1 MKKKIILLTQW
12 LFISGWGYAQNGFT
26 GINTKTPQAN
36 LHINGSLQVTNQV
49 ISSGTAGT
57 VGQVLK
63 SNGPGQPPTWKRAL
77 EPHGT
82 DGTLIAVDRDFMVA
96 TEFIVLMSADYT
108 WQLSTGTII
117 PIGNLT
123 TEITDNENRF
133 FGTATTNSSTVAEE
147 GEYLITMN
155 MQLETAFNDNPT
167 IGLYDE
173 FQGAWLCR
181 VNDNYNVTNT
191 GNTGTRGQTYTLMS
205 SVELFPGRLY
215 SFRLGGQSNVTIKKG
230 GTGTQ
235 AMSQISLKRLK

>member
-1 MKKKIILLTQW
+1 MKEKIILIALCMSV
-12 LFISGWGYAQNGFT
+12 SGLGYAQTGFT

-49 ISSGTAGT
+49 ISASTAGT

-63 SNGPGQPPTWKRAL
+63 SNGPGQPPTWQRAL

-82 DGTLIAVDRDFMVA
+82 NGTLIAVDRDFMVA

-108 WQLSTGTII
+108 WQVSTGTVS

-133 FGTATTNSSTVAEE
+133 TGTSTTNSFTIAEE

-155 MQLETAFNDNPT
+155 LQLETVLNDNPT

-173 FQGAWLCR
+173 FQGAWLTR
-181 VNDNYNVTNT
+181 VNDNFNVANT
-191 GNTGTRGQTYTLMS
+191 GAAGTRLQTYTLMS

-215 SFRLGGQSNVTIKKG
+215 SFRVGGQSNVTIKKG